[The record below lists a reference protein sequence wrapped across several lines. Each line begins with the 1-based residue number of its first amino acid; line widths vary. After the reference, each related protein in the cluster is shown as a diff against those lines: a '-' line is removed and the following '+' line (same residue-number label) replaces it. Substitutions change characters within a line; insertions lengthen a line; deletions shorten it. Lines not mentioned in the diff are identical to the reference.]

1 MTREEASKLCL
12 KECDK
17 HKCVIAEL
25 PTGYGKSYLSIQMVN
40 HICDRVYK
48 EQQEEASVLIVI
60 AKKVHK
66 QNWLEEIDKW
76 GGLNTSNVEFT
87 CYESLKKYEK
97 LTFDIILLD
106 EAHHIKSE
114 IRRDLLKSIYIDE
127 LLIGLSATIPLDL
140 KEWFNYYY
148 DTKIVSCDL
157 QNAIEE
163 GVLPEPN
170 IYLIPLE
177 LNNKEPTESLWKNTK
192 SKGKT
197 IECCWNNRWHYIR
210 QKKCPVRIYCT
221 ELQYLADL
229 NGQIEWFKNKSH
241 GNKYMETKWLRLCG
255 ERLKWL
261 SDKKTPFIKLLLDQ
275 FRNYRTLTFCN
286 SIEHTEEL
294 GKNCIHSKNS
304 DSQDIID
311 KFNNKKIKHITSCQM
326 LNEGMNLVDC
336 RIGIYAN
343 INSSERINK
352 QKFGR
357 LLRHKHPII
366 IIPYY
371 KNTREE
377 EIVKDIIKDYNP
389 ELINIVNNIKD
400 IKL

>member
-197 IECCWNNRWHYIR
+197 IECNWNNRWNYIR